1 MEISDM
7 RKLSFSLVIS
17 LLLGVSA
24 YAAPVMVLGTLTGVT
39 NTTILSTTNL
49 ALQYNPAY
57 QQFTLTHG
65 ALSATNVVYF
75 TIQSS
80 TDGVNFVTNSIWYP
94 TTNGAATEVIN
105 ANTIPITNYFRIGVT
120 ATSAGATVNGS
131 YGQ

>member
-1 MEISDM
+1 M
-7 RKLSFSLVIS
+7 RKLS
-17 LLLGVSA
+17 LLLLISFLLGISA
-24 YAAPVMVLGTLTGVT
+24 HAAPIMVLGNLTGVT

-57 QQFTLTHG
+57 QQFTFTHG
-65 ALSATNVVYF
+65 VLSATNVVYF

-80 TDGVNFVTNSIWYP
+80 ADGVNFTTNSIWYP

-105 ANTIPITNYFRIGVT
+105 ANTIQITNYFRIGVT